1 MSLKTVFILNTI
13 AAGFFAL
20 VCLFIP
26 ATMLSWYGVEFNDVT
41 LLMTSFFGV
50 GLLAVALVTFYLR
63 NSEFNSDIKSV
74 VLALLLSDIVGVIVA
89 IWGQVSNIVN
99 ILGWLTVIIYGFFT
113 IALLSIYLKK

>member
-13 AAGFFAL
+13 IAGFFAL

-26 ATMLSWYGVEFNDVT
+26 STMLSWYGVEFNDAT

-50 GLLAVALVTFYLR
+50 GLLAVTLVTFYLR
-63 NSEFNSDIKSV
+63 NSEFNPEVKSV

-99 ILGWLTVIIYGFFT
+99 TLGWLTVIIYGFFA
-113 IALLSIYLKK
+113 IALLSIYFKK